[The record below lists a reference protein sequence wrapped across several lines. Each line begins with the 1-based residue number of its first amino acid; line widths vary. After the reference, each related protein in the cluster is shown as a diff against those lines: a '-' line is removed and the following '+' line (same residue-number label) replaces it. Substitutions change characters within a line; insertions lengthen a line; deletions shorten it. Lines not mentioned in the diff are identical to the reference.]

1 MSKVIT
7 VRFSPEEYQELVNEA
22 ERKKITIS
30 AYIRSSTLMRIS
42 GDLIEK
48 GITETEMTRR
58 NVILKKLDDRGT
70 F

>member
-48 GITETEMTRR
+48 GITEAEMTRR

>member
-1 MSKVIT
+1 MSKVLT
-7 VRFSPEEYQELVNEA
+7 VRFSPEEHQELVNEA

>member
-7 VRFSPEEYQELVNEA
+7 VRFSPEEYQELVKEA

-48 GITETEMTRR
+48 GITEAELTRR

>member
-7 VRFSPEEYQELVNEA
+7 VRFSPEEYQELANEA

-48 GITETEMTRR
+48 GITEAELTRR